1 MLMAGVKAVVSADAA
16 RATSS
21 ANKKERRAMVI
32 DVRQSRNS
40 DASSDLD
47 LENLRKFR
55 PFKFQMPKSSN

>member
-32 DVRQSRNS
+32 DVRQ
-40 DASSDLD
+40 A
-47 LENLRKFR
+47 RKL
-55 PFKFQMPKSSN
+55 